1 MARIR
6 RVPLGPL
13 MGSNGTRIT
22 DRALQGTYMRGAYNV
37 ELRDGEWWTRKG
49 EQTISTRFGSTIW
62 RWVFDVNRDLSII
75 CNEWYALAWDNS
87 NNRVAPLYEGTA
99 MATLSTAFTASSA
112 TCTVTGGPP
121 VVNQLLLRSGSGFT
135 QHVYRVTAVSGAGPY
150 TVTLDR
156 PYENGTETL
165 NCRFI
170 DSLAR
175 NTAGTWTTHSN
186 GSQVGGS
193 AVLFEQLVTNP
204 AGPAAGSAHGASP
217 ATTGGNLYLII
228 VGNRGVP
235 VAINITAYLGAAAVA
250 PLRLFFYNTALG
262 TPTQIGS
269 NTSTD
274 GLTPRG
280 VWAEVYKNRLF
291 IAAAPDPNGN
301 YGSRT
306 IWWSQIGDFT
316 RWHTGISGQTA
327 APNFKTFDGEANGIA
342 EMKTLQDA
350 LIIHRDYTQVI
361 CNATGSS
368 AQPFSFRENNQ
379 GIGIRHYI
387 RRNRVVVAAGVHFLW
402 TEQGLAVFDGNAVT
416 PVAREALSD
425 WYAMQ
430 MIGARSTITLM
441 LHDPL
446 TRRIYCYGGGRRHT
460 NAKPDLATITYTS
473 GDQVSNYISCF
484 VYDYATNA
492 FWWEDRPYAAGGGT
506 ATVSNANP
514 PQLIASRVDGTLV
527 AITNRTRGSD
537 PDHLAPETSGSDVL
551 VYAQVETPW
560 IDFGTNEVKVLKLV
574 ETSERSHLG
583 GGLFDPITS
592 VTDGNWW
599 LRLRVYADHDPST
612 ALADVG
618 AVVDSTDAQLSTTEG
633 QYAPSRFVRV
643 FTPRVHGRQFK
654 LRFSNDLTSAASAVS
669 YKQAPFR
676 LSDITCDISDRQGTQ
691 PLTDMTG
698 ASISE

>member
-1 MARIR
+1 MPRTLR

-13 MGSNGTRIT
+13 MGANGTRIT

-49 EQTISTRFGSTIW
+49 EETISTRFGSTIW
-62 RWVFDVNRDLSII
+62 RWVMDVNRDLSII

-87 NNRVAPLYEGTA
+87 QNRVAPLYEGSA
-99 MATLSTAFTASSA
+99 MATLSTAFTANSA
-112 TCTVTGGPP
+112 ICTVTGGPP

-150 TVTLDR
+150 TTTLDR

-165 NCRFI
+165 NCRFL

-175 NTAGTWTTHSN
+175 NTSGTWTTHSN
-186 GSQVGGS
+186 GSLVGGS
-193 AVLFEQLVTNP
+193 AVLFEQLVTNS
-204 AGPAAGSAHGASP
+204 AGGVHGASP
-217 ATTGGNLYLII
+217 ATTRGHLYLVI

-235 VAINITAYLGAAAVA
+235 TAVDITAYLGAAAVA

-280 VWAEVYKNRLF
+280 VWAAVYKNRLF
-291 IAAAPDPNGN
+291 IAAATDPNGD

-306 IWWSQIGDFT
+306 VWWSQIGDLC
-316 RWHTGISGQTA
+316 RWHTGIAGQTA

-342 EMKTLQDA
+342 EMKTLQDS
-350 LIIHRDYTQVI
+350 LVIHRDDTQVV
-361 CNATGSS
+361 CNATQSLT
-368 AQPFSFRENNQ
+368 QPFTFRENNQ
-379 GIGIRHYI
+379 GFGVRHFI
-387 RRNRVVVAAGVHFLW
+387 RRNRVVVAAGMHFCW
-402 TEQGLAVFDGNAVT
+402 TEQGLCIFDGNQMS
-416 PVAREALSD
+416 PIAREAFSD

-430 MIGARSTITLM
+430 MIGARSTIGLM

-446 TRRIYCYGGGRRHT
+446 TRRIYCYGGGRRHAD
-460 NAKPDLATITYTS
+460 AKPDLATVTYAS

-484 VYDYATNA
+484 VYDYANNA
-492 FWWEDRPYAAGGGT
+492 FWFEDRPYAAGGGT
-506 ATVSNANP
+506 ATVNNGNP

-537 PDHLAPETSGSDVL
+537 PDHMAPETTGSDYL

-560 IDFGTNEVKVLKLV
+560 LDFGTNEVKVLKLI
-574 ETSERSHLG
+574 ETEERSHLG

-599 LRLRVYADHDPST
+599 LRCRVYVDHNRAT
-612 ALADVG
+612 ALGDVG
-618 AVVDSTDAQLSTTEG
+618 ATVDSTSSQLSTPEG
-633 QYAPSRFVRV
+633 QYAPPKFVRV
-643 FTPRVHGRQFK
+643 FTPRVHARQFK
-654 LRFSNDLTSAASAVS
+654 LRFDNALTSAAVTAS
-669 YKQAPFR
+669 YKQGPFR
-676 LSDITCDISDRQGTQ
+676 LAEITCEIIDREGTQ
-691 PLTDMTG
+691 PLTDLTG